1 MHLKL
6 LKSRYTGRLSPPQ
19 LGLRTEW
26 RGSHTLGKSKT
37 TANKSYRHP
46 RGSCMHGPCSHSFLF
61 MALGRNGQLT
71 GIWRNTKLT
80 SHIFRNKFHFIAIS
94 ACAFPGISA
103 WPFARYIQKCTQQQ
117 KWQNSPKVWE
127 NSKLSKGAHWKVAIL
142 TKMAIMA
149 KMKNLANIRQR
160 FSENANEIF

>member
-1 MHLKL
+1 MIIPAKVRAH
-6 LKSRYTGRLSPPQ
+6 PPQ

-46 RGSCMHGPCSHSFLF
+46 GGSCMHGPCSHSFLF
-61 MALGRNGQLT
+61 MALGRNGPLT
-71 GIWRNTKLT
+71 GIWRNTRLT

-103 WPFARYIQKCTQQQ
+103 WPLARYDQKCTQQQ
-117 KWQNSPKVWE
+117 KWQNSPKVLGKFKAVQRGPLKSGDFDE
-127 NSKLSKGAHWKVAIL
+127 NGNYGENEKFGKHS
-142 TKMAIMA
+142 TF
-149 KMKNLANIRQR
+149 R
-160 FSENANEIF
+160 FSDVKV